1 MRRPADPYV
10 AGCDG
15 RIGGA
20 RAVRPTAVDL
30 AAGTLTIIA
39 TVFRGARRRV
49 ANAI

>member
-1 MRRPADPYV
+1 LLGTGV
-10 AGCDG
+10 
-15 RIGGA
+15 RIGEA
-20 RAVRPTAVDL
+20 RAVGPTAVDL